1 MNIEELAKEA
11 GMESALNMGSGS
23 CVSSPGCNGVTQKQL
38 EIFACLVA
46 ERCAGIVYEVR
57 MRLGDEVSDLR
68 ENIRD
73 TIRQEFGI

>member
-11 GMESALNMGSGS
+11 GIDLEFAR
-23 CVSSPGCNGVTQKQL
+23 GVNASDLRT
-38 EIFACLVA
+38 FARLVA